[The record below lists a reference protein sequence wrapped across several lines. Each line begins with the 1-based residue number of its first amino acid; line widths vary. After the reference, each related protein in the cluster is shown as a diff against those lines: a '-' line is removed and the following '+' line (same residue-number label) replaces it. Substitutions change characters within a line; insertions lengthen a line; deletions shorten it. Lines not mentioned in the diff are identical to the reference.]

1 MANPRP
7 YSGLIERLKAVGLRP
22 TRQRL
27 ALAKLLFGPG
37 NRHVSA
43 EQLHGE
49 AVEARVRVSLATVYN
64 TLHQFTAV
72 GLLREV
78 VVEPGRSYF
87 DTNTSHHHHFFCEED
102 RYLVDIPGEELKV
115 VKLPHPP
122 PGTTVTEVDIV
133 IRVRKNPGLEG

>member
-1 MANPRP
+1 MANLRP

-27 ALAKLLFGPG
+27 ALAKLLFGTG

-49 AVEARVRVSLATVYN
+49 AVGARVRVSLATVYN

-72 GLLREV
+72 G
-78 VVEPGRSYF
+78 
-87 DTNTSHHHHFFCEED
+87 
-102 RYLVDIPGEELKV
+102 
-115 VKLPHPP
+115 
-122 PGTTVTEVDIV
+122 
-133 IRVRKNPGLEG
+133 

>member
-1 MANPRP
+1 MANLRP
-7 YSGLIERLKAVGLRP
+7 YSGLIERLKAVGLRS

-49 AVEARVRVSLATVYN
+49 AVGARVRVSLATVYN

-87 DTNTSHHHHFFCEED
+87 DTNVEDHHHFYFQETGRIE
-102 RYLVDIPGEELKV
+102 DIPGHDLRV
-115 VKLPHPP
+115 LDLPEAPA
-122 PGTTVTEVDIV
+122 GTRVTRVDIV
-133 IRVRKNPGLEG
+133 VRVAEDR